1 MFIVIYID
9 DLLIIKADMSRI
21 NKIKTESKNT
31 FKMTDLD
38 LTLHYLD
45 MKIRRDKERKTLTLL

>member
-45 MKIRRDKERKTLTLL
+45 MKIRRDKERRTLTLL

>member
-9 DLLIIKADMSRI
+9 DLLIIKADISRI

-45 MKIRRDKERKTLTLL
+45 MKIRRDKERRTLTLL